1 MSQLSYKRELAARA
15 RRVVIKIGSAVLS
28 DAGGLRPEII
38 AGLAAEI
45 DLQIRRERE
54 IVVVTSGAIAAG
66 RARLGKLRGAAIA
79 ARQAAAAAGQIEL
92 MREWA
97 RAFGAVDRTV
107 AQLLLTHQDVAE
119 RGRRSNATHTIQT
132 LIEAGVVPIVNEND
146 TVAVEEI
153 RMGDN
158 DVLSS
163 LVAGMAQAQLLVIL
177 SDVAGVLTGDP
188 RRRPDVQLIPLI
200 ADAEAGMRGLVAD
213 SAGPLGSGG
222 MATKLKAAQ
231 QAARAGIPVIIA
243 PGRTENAVSNALDPE
258 TECGTLVLPTR
269 SRLKSRKHWIA
280 FALRPAGALT
290 LDQGAAEALRTK
302 GRSLLPSGIREVA
315 GEFKSGDCVSLLDS
329 EGIEFGRGLV
339 NYPAADILKI
349 KGRRSND
356 IPRMLGYKVGDE
368 IIHRDNFALIEELAS
383 TALMSR

>member
-1 MSQLSYKRELAARA
+1 MSQLSYKRELTARA
-15 RRVVIKIGSAVLS
+15 RRMVVKIGSAVLS
-28 DAGGLRPEII
+28 DAGGLCPEII
-38 AGLAAEI
+38 VSLAAEL
-45 DLQIRRERE
+45 DSLIRHGRE

-97 RAFGAVDRTV
+97 RAFGMVDRTV

-119 RGRRSNATHTIQT
+119 RGRRNNAVHTIQS

-188 RRRPDVQLIPLI
+188 RRRPDAQLIPLI

-222 MATKLKAAQ
+222 MAT
-231 QAARAGIPVIIA
+231 
-243 PGRTENAVSNALDPE
+243 
-258 TECGTLVLPTR
+258 
-269 SRLKSRKHWIA
+269 
-280 FALRPAGALT
+280 
-290 LDQGAAEALRTK
+290 
-302 GRSLLPSGIREVA
+302 
-315 GEFKSGDCVSLLDS
+315 
-329 EGIEFGRGLV
+329 
-339 NYPAADILKI
+339 
-349 KGRRSND
+349 
-356 IPRMLGYKVGDE
+356 
-368 IIHRDNFALIEELAS
+368 
-383 TALMSR
+383 